1 MKRNK
6 RGTEKEKRRGKRRIA
21 RKEEGQKGEIEETNK
36 VEKIR
41 VNG

>member
-1 MKRNK
+1 M
-6 RGTEKEKRRGKRRIA
+6 A